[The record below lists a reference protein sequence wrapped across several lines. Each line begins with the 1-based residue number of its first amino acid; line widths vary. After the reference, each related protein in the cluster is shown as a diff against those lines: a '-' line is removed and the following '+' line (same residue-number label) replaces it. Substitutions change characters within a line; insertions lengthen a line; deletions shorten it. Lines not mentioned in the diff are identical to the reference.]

1 MKLSCD
7 VIQDLLP
14 LYHDGVCSEESKR
27 IVEEHIETCAACKDV
42 LHGLREETAPDAVEA
57 AQPLVSIEMKWNKQK
72 RRALLKGV
80 AIVTA
85 VFAVLLGSY
94 WGLTQW
100 HGIPIESENLRVVE
114 VTQVEDGVIHCK
126 LGLWDDMEGFGYYKY
141 TLTEDG
147 KLYLTPMRSIL
158 TRAEWWNEVSFYR
171 NVNNLWG
178 LQGIEHGSSMTGF
191 YFGTPEDHLVIWEE
205 GMELP
210 KPDAHIE
217 EEWWERER
225 ILDEAMGEWTR
236 QRKMMTEEELEQE
249 KKELEEKL
257 GELQDQYRATV
268 DQGIE

>member
-1 MKLSCD
+1 MKLNCD

-14 LYHDGVCSEESKR
+14 LYHDGVCSEESGR
-27 IVEEHIETCAACKDV
+27 LVEAHIATCAACKDV
-42 LHGLREETAPDAVEA
+42 LHGLREETAPDTVEA
-57 AQPLVSIEMKWNKQK
+57 AEPLVSIEMKWNKQK
-72 RRALLKGV
+72 RRALLKG
-80 AIVTA
+80 ALIVTLI
-85 VFAVLLGSY
+85 FGVLLGGY

-100 HGIPIESENLRVVE
+100 HGIPIASENLRVVE
-114 VTQVEDGVIHCK
+114 VSQVAEGIIYCTLGILDDED
-126 LGLWDDMEGFGYYKY
+126 GFGYFKY

-147 KLYLTPMRSIL
+147 KLYMTPMRSIL
-158 TRAEWWNEVSFYR
+158 GRADHWSDVGFYR

-178 LQGIEHGSSMTGF
+178 LRGIEHGSSMTGF

-210 KPDAHIE
+210 PADENVEK
-217 EEWWERER
+217 EWFERER

-257 GELQDQYRATV
+257 GGLQEEYQATV
-268 DQGIE
+268 GKENE